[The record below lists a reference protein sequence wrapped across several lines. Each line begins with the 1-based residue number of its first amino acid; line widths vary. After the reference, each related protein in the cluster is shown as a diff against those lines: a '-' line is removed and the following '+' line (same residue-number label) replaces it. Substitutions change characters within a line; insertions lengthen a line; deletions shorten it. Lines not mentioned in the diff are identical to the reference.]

1 MSERTFHADLSSSEF
16 PYNFREL
23 SSTVVFNQGS
33 EIQRGV
39 PGGLGGTEAV
49 KNFGM
54 PQAYYLDNV
63 LPITRGY
70 STVGFS
76 SVVPSAEITGDIV
89 ASFNVLGKSDNI
101 ALFVATRTS
110 VHVYDPNGGQWRQFS
125 IGAAEADRISYAYIK
140 EVTYIYYGYNV
151 YIYNFDSQELELQ
164 ELKGIDAAAL
174 QGITAAGAYLI
185 AWDAT
190 TIYRSSVLDPLDFDP
205 TNGLSTGAGSTG
217 VLAVKGRILTCL
229 TLGQDFVIYTKNNAI
244 SARQTGQIQFPFIFD
259 EIPGSAGILSVA
271 HVAYNSNQGTHVT
284 WTASGFQEVTL
295 GGAQYI
301 WPELSDGI
309 TRGIT
314 VNTDVVFG
322 IPDFQRVIGLQVSLS
337 FASNRW
343 IVVSTGTESSVRSE
357 AYVYDTVLGR
367 WGRLKVPHVAF
378 FEFLIPEVFFSY
390 TYEQFGIDYPFYSSI
405 PESMVYA
412 QLTSDNQ
419 ITVQGVGNNLG
430 MLLPDGS
437 VYTVSWSETG
447 EFRGQSEVIGAAKSR
462 IILGKFKP
470 FRTRGMIHQS
480 LKVTRLFDASL
491 KLYGHD
497 YTGKFIAVK
506 EDLVQNQKHKGQ
518 WFGRLNADS
527 VSIGIE
533 GKFLLTDLS
542 FVATDSGKINQ
553 RYTELSTVLVA
564 TTEIYPLEEPQPDCC
579 AFTGPRMIYELVFQ
593 NSFGEMR
600 INFDVQECNEL
611 CFYTVRPQGNSTPD
625 GAEPVYLGDFYNY
638 AYYTSTVTLDPP
650 HRPEVGHNI
659 ILFTAQNSTYKSRY
673 PAGMLTINPTG
684 EVLFQKYD
692 QADVLATEGMMEY
705 LPGGY
710 YNPPGAYAFSGVYRR
725 AV

>member
-1 MSERTFHADLSSSEF
+1 MSERTFHVDLSSSEF

-49 KNFGM
+49 KNFGL

-89 ASFNVLGKSDNI
+89 ASFNILGKSDNI

-151 YIYNFDSQELELQ
+151 YIYNFDSQDLELQ

-322 IPDFQRVIGLQVSLS
+322 IPDFQRVLGLQVSLS

-343 IVVSTGTESSVRSE
+343 IVVSTGAESSVRSE

-378 FEFLIPEVFFSY
+378 FEFLIPEVFFAY

-506 EDLVQNQKHKGQ
+506 DDLVQNQKHKGQ

-564 TTEIYPLEEPQPDCC
+564 TTEIYPLEEPTPPVDDNLLL
-579 AFTGPRMIYELVFQ
+579 ALNWERDSGAVTIL
-593 NSFGEMR
+593 
-600 INFDVQECNEL
+600 
-611 CFYTVRPQGNSTPD
+611 PD
-625 GAEPVYLGDFYNY
+625 GTFYYEFELFDFQGITRTTSSLVDSPFRPGVVVTAEFTLLQN
-638 AYYTSTVTLDPP
+638 LDPDGSNF
-650 HRPEVGHNI
+650 RL
-659 ILFTAQNSTYKSRY
+659 ILFWEDEFEGFSNVYNMGENYPQPVLGELTSWSIEIPDDGPVTETGYLMLIFDTGDSQRTEAICHLTAFKVET
-673 PAGMLTINPTG
+673 P
-684 EVLFQKYD
+684 
-692 QADVLATEGMMEY
+692 
-705 LPGGY
+705 
-710 YNPPGAYAFSGVYRR
+710 
-725 AV
+725 